1 VLEKLG
7 FEPLGIIAPRLSCA
21 RGEDVPARL
30 MRLRLSDDG
39 VEEEDEA
46 LAA

>member
-7 FEPLGIIAPRLSCA
+7 FEALGIIALRLSCA
-21 RGEDVPARL
+21 RGEEAPAR
-30 MRLRLSDDG
+30 MFRLELDRADAA
-39 VEEEDEA
+39 EEV